1 MRRELSA
8 GIISLRIK
16 RRSEE
21 VGEMSIFPTK
31 ILLATD
37 GSEAA
42 ELALHTAV
50 ALAKSTDS
58 ELHVLTAMPDLP
70 DLDYMVRRYPFR
82 SRDEA
87 LQAFEQGTKTI
98 LEEQARKITEAGGL
112 VGGTHLKVGEAEDR
126 VIVGFAEDAGVG
138 LIVIGSRGRGGIRRA
153 LMGSVSDSVVR
164 HAHCPVMIV
173 RE

>member
-1 MRRELSA
+1 VREELSA
-8 GIISLRIK
+8 GIISLRMK

-58 ELHVLTAMPDLP
+58 ELHVLTAIPDLP
-70 DLDYMVRRYPFR
+70 DLDYIVRRYPFR
-82 SRDEA
+82 TLRSR
-87 LQAFEQGTKTI
+87 
-98 LEEQARKITEAGGL
+98 
-112 VGGTHLKVGEAEDR
+112 
-126 VIVGFAEDAGVG
+126 
-138 LIVIGSRGRGGIRRA
+138 
-153 LMGSVSDSVVR
+153 
-164 HAHCPVMIV
+164 
-173 RE
+173 